1 MGKFL
6 SLSHVLILIFLM
18 KSSIFCPHLHA
29 MPPPNPIQ
37 CNATSCTLHNAYG
50 VWGDRRDCGSSKL
63 VYPAT
68 EEELRLAV
76 ANANQNNLKVKFK
89 LEGAFKR
96 SITLNFTKDEGI
108 EDEYM
113 EHGKKYEFGDI
124 GWYPSAYTAVYRYDQ
139 RLPLTTSG
147 DAVNDFL
154 GFQSQSVLV
163 SSATRA
169 IGIVFLISPP
179 KCFRQLLYIP
189 IYIFQHV

>member
-1 MGKFL
+1 M
-6 SLSHVLILIFLM
+6 
-18 KSSIFCPHLHA
+18 
-29 MPPPNPIQ
+29 
-37 CNATSCTLHNAYG
+37 
-50 VWGDRRDCGSSKL
+50 
-63 VYPAT
+63 
-68 EEELRLAV
+68 
-76 ANANQNNLKVKFK
+76 KFK

-124 GWYPSAYTAVYRYDQ
+124 GWYPSAYTAVYRYDH
-139 RLPLTTSG
+139 RVPLTTSG

-169 IGIVFLISPP
+169 IGIIFLISPP

-189 IYIFQHV
+189 IYFNMYNCECRGDVCLGLVTMKADLFLIDIIDRTIY